1 MFAPRADLLFPRGAE
16 STPFSAAAGYAFP
29 MIVYADSLIL
39 LNTIVDYILL
49 LSAGK
54 LCALPL
60 RRWRLGLAAL
70 LGGGYAL
77 AAVLKPA
84 VFALLTAKMLA
95 GAGMVLLAFGLER
108 RTLRA
113 VVAFYGVAAAFA
125 GAVYGAASLAGRDI
139 SGGLYLPV
147 SLKMLLLSFA
157 ICYAVVGLVFR
168 KAGRRAERR
177 LHEVAVTLDGR
188 RAAFAALEDTG
199 NELTD
204 PVTGDAVLV
213 AAAEAVEALFDDPA
227 PLYAGDVLAALEALE
242 ARGKRFRLLPCA
254 TASSGRALLL
264 VFRPDSATVDG
275 KRRPD
280 LLIAVSPHTLD
291 PVGEYQA
298 IL

>member
-1 MFAPRADLLFPRGAE
+1 MAFLFPSGAEATDFAPP
-16 STPFSAAAGYAFP
+16 AAYAFP
-29 MIVYADSLIL
+29 MTVYADSLIL

-60 RRWRLGLAAL
+60 RRWRMGLAAL

-77 AAVLKPA
+77 AAVLWPA
-84 VFALLTAKMLA
+84 VFALLAVKLLV
-95 GAGMVLLAFGLER
+95 GAGMVVLAFGLER

-139 SGGLYLPV
+139 SGGVYLPV

-157 ICYAVVGLVFR
+157 VCYAVVGLVFR

-177 LHEVAVTLDGR
+177 LHRIALTLDGR
-188 RAAFAALEDTG
+188 QAAFEALEDTG

-213 AAAEAVEALFDDPA
+213 AAAEALEALFDDPA
-227 PLYAGDVLAALEALE
+227 PLYAPDPLEALE
-242 ARGKRFRLLPCA
+242 ALGTQGKRFRLLSCA
-254 TASSGRALLL
+254 TAASGGALLL
-264 VFRPDSATVDG
+264 AFRPDALTVDG
-275 KRRPD
+275 AGRTD